1 MSEHPGKVQSRRELF
16 TGALRY
22 ATLGLLTAGGAA
34 LYAKRQRLVRQG
46 ICISDGI
53 CAGCKVL
60 DRCGLPAALSA
71 KKVLVG
77 VNRDRR

>member
-1 MSEHPGKVQSRRELF
+1 MSEHPGKVQNRRELF
-16 TGALRY
+16 SGTLRY
-22 ATLGLLTAGGAA
+22 ATLGLLMAGGAA
-34 LYAKRQRLVRQG
+34 LHAKRQRLVRQG

-53 CAGCKVL
+53 CSGCEAL

-71 KKVLVG
+71 RNLVG

>member
-16 TGALRY
+16 AGALRY
-22 ATLGLLTAGGAA
+22 ATLGLLTAGSAA
-34 LYAKRQRLVRQG
+34 LYAKRQWLVRQG
-46 ICISDGI
+46 ICIGDGI
-53 CAGCKVL
+53 CTGCEVL

-77 VNRDRR
+77 VNRGGR